1 MEQPEDITIINA
13 DLEELWNSTPQE
25 KRQVCKNLIRRCH
38 NLECDPEELPS
49 PYKEMLSIL
58 QSDVMG
64 IYRTP
69 FIEFIKEKNRVEDMQ
84 KRLYE
89 GRALGTVESL
99 LDNPKASNPMPQTR
113 SAGLVPHSHIPYRP
127 NFRLLQRI
135 DNVDQ
140 IDPIAN
146 YLLVIRDQ
154 MVKKTIAHTYFGK
167 IMLNTIMVTG
177 FVKDGWPDSQS
188 PWRPDGTMCVINPS
202 EVNNPINAARGGYY
216 IFLCDDLGQLIID
229 QQGNPTQD
237 PNHVVNPM
245 SLVKIINSIPLPSDL
260 RPQIARDAYFRGPD
274 GRGGKARK
282 SKFKLSRRRPRRR
295 SRRRSQ
301 VKK

>member
-1 MEQPEDITIINA
+1 MEQPEDITVINA
-13 DLEELWNSTPQE
+13 DLEDMWNSTPQ
-25 KRQVCKNLIRRCH
+25 KKQQVCKDLIRRCQ
-38 NLECDPEELPS
+38 NLECDPAELLS

-84 KRLYE
+84 KQLYE
-89 GRALGTVESL
+89 RRALGTVESL
-99 LDNPKASNPMPQTR
+99 LGNPKASNPMPQTR

-135 DNVDQ
+135 NSVDQ

-154 MVKKTIAHTYFGK
+154 TEKTTIEHTYFGK
-167 IMLNTIMVTG
+167 IMSNTIMVTR
-177 FVKDGWPDSQS
+177 FSKNGWPDSKK
-188 PWRPDGTMCVINPS
+188 PWMPDGTMCVIDPS
-202 EVNNPINAARGGYY
+202 EVNNPTNAARGGYY
-216 IFLCDDLGQLIID
+216 IYLCDDLGQLIID

-260 RPQIARDAYFRGPD
+260 YPQIARDAYFRGTA
-274 GRGGKARK
+274 GRGGKSRK
-282 SKFKLSRRRPRRR
+282 SKFKLSRRRRR

-301 VKK
+301 VKKLL

>member
-1 MEQPEDITIINA
+1 MPY
-13 DLEELWNSTPQE
+13 
-25 KRQVCKNLIRRCH
+25 
-38 NLECDPEELPS
+38 LECDPAELPS

-64 IYRTP
+64 IYRGP

-84 KRLYE
+84 KQLYE
-89 GRALGTVESL
+89 RRALGTVESL
-99 LDNPKASNPMPQTR
+99 LGNPKASNPMPQTR

-135 DNVDQ
+135 DSVDQ
-140 IDPIAN
+140 IDPNAN
-146 YLLVIRDQ
+146 YLLVTRDQ

-167 IMLNTIMVTG
+167 ISNAIMFTR
-177 FVKDGWPDSQS
+177 FSKNGWPDSKN
-188 PWRPDGTMCVINPS
+188 PWIPDGTMCVIDPS

-237 PNHVVNPM
+237 PNNVVNPM

-274 GRGGKARK
+274 GRGGKSRK
-282 SKFKLSRRRPRRR
+282 SKFKRSRRR

-301 VKK
+301 VKKLL